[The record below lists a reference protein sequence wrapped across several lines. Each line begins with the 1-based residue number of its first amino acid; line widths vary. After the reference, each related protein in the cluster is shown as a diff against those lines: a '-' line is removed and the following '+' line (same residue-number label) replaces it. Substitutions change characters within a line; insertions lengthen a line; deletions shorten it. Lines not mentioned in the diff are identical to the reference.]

1 MEKVKITCWGSRG
14 SCPAPHENRM
24 EYGGNTTC
32 FMIESDSLRLILD
45 GGTGIAALGETL
57 MKQKAGICGDE
68 IMVFLS
74 HLHLDHIAGI
84 PFFKPGYQEGRRIHF
99 YGEGYG
105 NHSLKEKLE
114 LIFAPPYWPVGLN
127 QWTAQVDY
135 TSVKAGESLELSSG
149 IKVDT
154 LRANHPDQTV
164 LYRFLIGGKRIVY
177 ALDCELDEP
186 MMKHMEIFADHAD
199 LLICDAQYSPEEY
212 NAHKGWGHS
221 TWREGAKLAELCH
234 IKHVWFSHFSWESDD
249 EELNRL
255 EREAKTACPVGVYAR
270 EGLEIIL

>member
-1 MEKVKITCWGSRG
+1 MEKVKITCWESRG

-45 GGTGIAALGETL
+45 GGT
-57 MKQKAGICGDE
+57 GICGDE

-135 TSVKAGESLELSSG
+135 TSVKAGESLELSRG

-154 LRANHPDQTV
+154 LRANHP
-164 LYRFLIGGKRIVY
+164 
-177 ALDCELDEP
+177 
-186 MMKHMEIFADHAD
+186 DHAD

-221 TWREGAKLAELCH
+221 TWREGAKLAEPCH

-255 EREAKTACPVGVYAR
+255 EREAKMACPVGMCAR
-270 EGLEIIL
+270 VFL